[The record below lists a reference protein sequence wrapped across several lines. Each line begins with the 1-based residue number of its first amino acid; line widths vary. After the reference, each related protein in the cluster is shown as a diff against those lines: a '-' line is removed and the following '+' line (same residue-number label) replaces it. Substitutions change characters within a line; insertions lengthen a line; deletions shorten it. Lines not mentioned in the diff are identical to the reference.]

1 MFQLTEEEY
10 ISLRSQI
17 VTSKSGRGGRRYLPF
32 AFTEHGVVML
42 SFVLNSK
49 IATQINIAVVNAFIE
64 IRHYALAKPDTNAQ
78 IAELR
83 KLMMLYIEKNDK
95 RVNEIIIALN
105 NLIVQ
110 PKQTKRIGF
119 NIT

>member
-42 SFVLNSK
+42 SSILNSK
-49 IATQINIAVVNAFIE
+49 
-64 IRHYALAKPDTNAQ
+64 P
-78 IAELR
+78 
-83 KLMMLYIEKNDK
+83 
-95 RVNEIIIALN
+95 
-105 NLIVQ
+105 
-110 PKQTKRIGF
+110 PKTKTIGF
-119 NIT
+119 TAGEKIPEYFAK